1 MKTKYTVLL
10 STILVSSAI
19 LVIFKVKN
27 NLIKID
33 STNEKSLTNLTDN
46 QDKNTTEIVM
56 QKLTILGD
64 RCRGCGKCV
73 RIDPEHF
80 EMNPSTQKSMVI
92 SSINLDSV
100 SLIQAINNCPGGA
113 ISLK

>member
-1 MKTKYTVLL
+1 MKAQHKVLL

-19 LVIFKVKN
+19 LTIYKVKDKLININ
-27 NLIKID
+27 N
-33 STNEKSLTNLTDN
+33 TNNGTTTNLTDN
-46 QDKNTTEIVM
+46 QDKTSDEVIL
-56 QKLTILGD
+56 QKLSIQED
-64 RCRGCGKCV
+64 RCRGCSKCV

-80 EMNPSTQKSMVI
+80 EINPTTQKAMVI

-100 SLIQAINNCPGGA
+100 SLIQAINNCQDRA